1 MRSKLPNCLQPLL
14 SPATE
19 DMTLDINTLN
29 NHPAKTKDLPTRQ
42 CHAADVTFVSTPAAT
57 EDRDTAKCLIEEPEN
72 EDTIVLELL
81 DDIFIAHFDNPISEL
96 HELGEPYYKLSD
108 IGHEGMNA
116 HDTAKQLS
124 HALNG
129 QGKFIFPGGGGF

>member
-1 MRSKLPNCLQPLL
+1 MRSKLPNCLQPLF

-42 CHAADVTFVSTPAAT
+42 CHAAELSTPAAT
-57 EDRDTAKCLIEEPEN
+57 GDRDTAKCPIDEPEKEN
-72 EDTIVLELL
+72 TIVSEPPG
-81 DDIFIAHFDNPISEL
+81 DIFIALFDNPINEL

-108 IGHEGMNA
+108 IRHEI
-116 HDTAKQLS
+116 K
-124 HALNG
+124 
-129 QGKFIFPGGGGF
+129 P